1 MRILLIGTMYPPYV
15 FGGAEKAIATL
26 AQALVRSGHD
36 VVVLTL
42 HPGASERTEERNGIR
57 IHRWI

>member
-1 MRILLIGTMYPPYV
+1 MKVLLIGTMYPPYV

-36 VVVLTL
+36 VAVATL
-42 HPGASERTEERNGIR
+42 FR
-57 IHRWI
+57 